1 MVSWT
6 PLKKTLNKVFRS
18 VGNSWHLCIEAKHCE
33 LLTRLSLCLT
43 EQSHLQNSVNSSF
56 LTLRATC
63 FSLFFLALS
72 QYLHRSFSIFFLLF
86 LNISLARSFLIF
98 SLLEIAFHLQQI
110 SRLLP
115 SRDKIGCCVFSQTQ
129 LLFGQEC
136 VCDFYCRFYVSCSAN
151 LPLSILWH
159 SWFASFSARYVCID
173 TKVRLL
179 FYENKSFQMQNCHHK
194 SILDTLYPCRNPSNC
209 PQNNF

>member
-1 MVSWT
+1 MKPTSCYLAWDRVFNLNSHSPWT
-6 PLKKTLNKVFRS
+6 WVYLSPPDKATLV
-18 VGNSWHLCIEAKHCE
+18 A
-33 LLTRLSLCLT
+33 LSLHYFY
-43 EQSHLQNSVNSSF
+43 QSF
-56 LTLRATC
+56 AC
-63 FSLFFLALS
+63 
-72 QYLHRSFSIFFLLF
+72 SFS
-86 LNISLARSFLIF
+86 IF
-98 SLLEIAFHLQQI
+98 SLLEIAFHSQQI

-115 SRDKIGCCVFSQTQ
+115 SQDKIGCCVFSQTQ

-173 TKVRLL
+173 TKGRLL
-179 FYENKSFQMQNCHHK
+179 FHETNFQMQNCHHRK
-194 SILDTLYPCRNPSNC
+194 PSNC

>member
-1 MVSWT
+1 M
-6 PLKKTLNKVFRS
+6 FRR
-18 VGNSWHLCIEAKHCE
+18 VGNSWHLCIEAKHCAS
-33 LLTRLSLCLT
+33 LTRLSLCLT

-86 LNISLARSFLIF
+86 LNIFLALYQSFAWPFLIF
-98 SLLEIAFHLQQI
+98 PLLEIAFHSQQI

-115 SRDKIGCCVFSQTQ
+115 SQDKIGCCVFSQTQ

-173 TKVRLL
+173 TKGRLL
-179 FYENKSFQMQNCHHK
+179 FHETNFQMQNCHHRK
-194 SILDTLYPCRNPSNC
+194 PSNC